1 MAEDGLK
8 SPAVLLLGE
17 GVDEVVLL
25 EVSGE
30 RLAPLLALEEVLLK
44 VQHLSLQSQ
53 KSASNNATD

>member
-44 VQHLSLQSQ
+44 VQHLSLQTR
-53 KSASNNATD
+53 KLTSNNARD

>member
-1 MAEDGLK
+1 MSEDGLK

-25 EVSGE
+25 EVSSE